1 MMFCC
6 EVCRNPAELRA
17 EKEEY
22 RYYICHACQMTYRT
36 EEKLVS
42 TEALI
47 VTAKEKVKKYLETHK
62 SPVTVSTLA
71 KYFDL
76 RETTIATALNHLG
89 HEGLATAQKIGNKN
103 FWQIVRARVAV
114 PSPTPKDV
122 PFVPQHVKQ
131 SSYAHVR
138 GYDD

>member
-47 VTAKEKVKKYLETHK
+47 VTAKEKVKRYLETHK

-89 HEGLATAQKIGNKN
+89 HDGLATATKIGNKN
-103 FWQIVRARVAV
+103 FWQIVRRRVAV
-114 PSPTPKDV
+114 PAAHREDI
-122 PFVPQHVKQ
+122 PFVAQHVKQ
-131 SSYAHVR
+131 SSYVNIR